1 MVWIERYNRSVKTGY
16 PNTGEA
22 RSRLLQA
29 YDETVTIQ
37 QTLALTAEAI
47 LSSGI
52 EILEFKARAS

>member
-1 MVWIERYNRSVKTGY
+1 MVGLKGRTARLRTAYRNA
-16 PNTGEA
+16 GET

-29 YDETVTIQ
+29 YDEIVTIR

-52 EILEFKARAS
+52 EVLEFKTRAS